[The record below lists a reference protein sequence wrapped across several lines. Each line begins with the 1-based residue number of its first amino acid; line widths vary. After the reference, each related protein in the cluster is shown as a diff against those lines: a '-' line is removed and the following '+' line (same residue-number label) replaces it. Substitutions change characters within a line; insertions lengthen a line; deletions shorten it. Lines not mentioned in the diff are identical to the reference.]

1 VKVDSLLR
9 GHVADIVT
17 ELRRWAAG
25 RPVVVAPALP
35 AMGRGTVGGR
45 FQLDGDH
52 VGRYPSLIESL
63 AHLRPEH
70 VDVTAVRHGAA
81 GIVDALHRAD
91 GSDADGATMCV
102 CDAVADGDLDAIVAV
117 AGRCAPDVVWVGSSG
132 LAKAIARTW
141 LGARHARA
149 DGPCAGPLHD
159 RAGRR
164 TRSWPRCVAV
174 VGSASSTAAEQAQ
187 MLAADLGVDLVTMS
201 AAELVAPTADTCSRL
216 RAVPTYRHLVVA
228 IGQDADRPEA
238 LDPAASH
245 ALADLVADYTA
256 DADVLVLPGGATAR
270 SVLDSLQITALD
282 VVGELEA
289 GVVLLRAGHQ
299 HVVTKAGSFG
309 DAETLV
315 SAVRRLIPAGQSKEG
330 PHR

>member
-1 VKVDSLLR
+1 
-9 GHVADIVT
+9 
-17 ELRRWAAG
+17 
-25 RPVVVAPALP
+25 
-35 AMGRGTVGGR
+35 
-45 FQLDGDH
+45 
-52 VGRYPSLIESL
+52 
-63 AHLRPEH
+63 
-70 VDVTAVRHGAA
+70 
-81 GIVDALHRAD
+81 
-91 GSDADGATMCV
+91 
-102 CDAVADGDLDAIVAV
+102 
-117 AGRCAPDVVWVGSSG
+117 
-132 LAKAIARTW
+132 
-141 LGARHARA
+141 
-149 DGPCAGPLHD
+149 
-159 RAGRR
+159 
-164 TRSWPRCVAV
+164 
-174 VGSASSTAAEQAQ
+174 